1 VGEVSEAAAA
11 RIRFAFFRSVMAL
24 MLREM
29 STRYGR
35 SPGGY
40 VWAFAEP
47 IGGILLMTLVFSLIA
62 RSPALGTNFPLFF
75 ATGMMP
81 FMIYS
86 TTATNVGMA
95 IRYSRPLLAYPGVTF
110 IDAII
115 ARFLL
120 NALTQVLVS
129 IILIALIIIIYGVQV
144 DIDYIVCAR
153 ALMLALVMGIGIGLL
168 NCYLMSMFPIW
179 QFVWSVLNRPLF
191 LISGLFFVVD
201 YLPEKARSLL
211 LWNPLTH
218 PIMLMR
224 RGVYDSYEAVYVSEI
239 YVYSIALVLGA
250 LGMLLLHRYHR
261 VILDEGI

>member
-1 VGEVSEAAAA
+1 MSEAAVA

-62 RSPALGTNFPLFF
+62 RSPPLGTNFPLFF
-75 ATGMMP
+75 ATGIVP
-81 FMIYS
+81 FVLYNS
-86 TTATNVGMA
+86 TASSVGMA

-120 NALTQVLVS
+120 NALTQVLVG
-129 IILIALIIIIYGVQV
+129 ITLIALIILLYDVQV
-144 DIDYIVCAR
+144 SIEYVICAR
-153 ALMLALVMGIGIGLL
+153 ALLMASAMGLGVGLL

-179 QFVWSVLNRPLF
+179 QFVWSVLNRPIF

-201 YLPEKARSLL
+201 YLPENARSLL
-211 LWNPLTH
+211 LWNPLAH
-218 PIMLMR
+218 PVMLMR
-224 RGVYDSYEAVYVSEI
+224 RGVYDSYEAVYVSEF